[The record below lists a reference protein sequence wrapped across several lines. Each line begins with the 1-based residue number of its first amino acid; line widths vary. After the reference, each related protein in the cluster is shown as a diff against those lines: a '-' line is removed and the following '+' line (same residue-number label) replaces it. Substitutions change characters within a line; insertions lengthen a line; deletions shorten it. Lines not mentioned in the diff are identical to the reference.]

1 MDTIIIRKL
10 DEILTILN
18 NQVPDKWLTMIEL
31 KKYTGLSDST
41 ILRSTIKGTLKVSK
55 STGKNLFKKSWV
67 DRWLEG

>member
-1 MDTIIIRKL
+1 MDTIIIEKL
-10 DEILTILN
+10 DEIKQILN
-18 NQVPDKWLTMIEL
+18 NQIPDKWLTMKEL
-31 KKYTGLSDST
+31 KKYTGLSNST